1 MTLQL
6 RGTGF
11 FGKLPTAGDF
21 QKALLAD
28 GPDSKVLQWFTDGW
42 ARYALAGGRPDPQI
56 PIHFVWQR
64 PGTPTAFLGSMLASR
79 DRSGRRFPLMAFG
92 AVTGMRTTAT
102 ILGCCRGFLDR
113 AVAVLDTG
121 RSGLDTKALLGHVE
135 SLRTALDPDGW
146 VQQADWEAT
155 TSPDQWAAGVG
166 GGAAARLRAIEFA
179 FSNGGTPNFV
189 LRGRWQ
195 GDLRHLTAGIG
206 LLQHLGKQPP
216 AMLFW
221 SESDG
226 AVSWRMSFDYAIAS
240 QFEGLMWHEASSGSA
255 FDTDPGVVTIPDTFV
270 IRQVTAVNLSTLLAG
285 G

>member
-6 RGTGF
+6 RGTGY

-42 ARYALAGGRPDPQI
+42 ARYALAAGRPDPQT

-64 PGTPTAFLGSMLASR
+64 PGAPAAFVGSMLASR
-79 DRSGRRFPLMAFG
+79 DRSGRRFPLLAFG
-92 AVTGMRTTAT
+92 AVAGMRSTAA

-113 AVAVLDTG
+113 VVAVLEIG
-121 RSGLDTKALLGHVE
+121 RSGVDAKALLGHVE
-135 SLRTALDPDGW
+135 SLRTALDADAGA
-146 VQQADWEAT
+146 QQTDWEAT
-155 TSPDQWAAGVG
+155 TSPDQWAAGVE

-179 FSNGGTPNFV
+179 FSGGGTPNFV

-206 LLQHLGKQPP
+206 LLQHLGKQAP

-221 SESDG
+221 SELDG
-226 AVSWRMSFDYAIAS
+226 VVSWRLSFDYAIAS
-240 QFEGLMWHEASSGSA
+240 QFEGLMWHDASAGSA
-255 FDTDPGVVTIPDTFV
+255 FDTDPGVVTIPGTFV
-270 IRQVTAVNLSTLLAG
+270 ARPRTAGNLTALLAG